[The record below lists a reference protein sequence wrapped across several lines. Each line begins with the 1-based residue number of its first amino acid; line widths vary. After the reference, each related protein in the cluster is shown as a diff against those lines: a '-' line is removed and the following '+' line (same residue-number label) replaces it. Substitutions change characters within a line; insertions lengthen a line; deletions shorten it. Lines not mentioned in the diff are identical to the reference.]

1 MFPSIRLIST
11 SFTTDKQHFL
21 VVMVKTFMLYSYS
34 IFQVYNRVLVNY
46 GLPWYLRRWRIH
58 LQCRRPWFKFWVRK
72 SAGEGKGSPLQYSD
86 LETSM
91 DCIVHEVAKS
101 PTGLSNCHF
110 HSQTLTV
117 SKLYIRP
124 PEPIHLTTESLY
136 PLMSIFSFST
146 IPSLSCSFYVL
157 ILY

>member
-34 IFQVYNRVLVNY
+34 IVLVNY
-46 GLPWYLRRWRIH
+46 GLPWYLSQWRIH
-58 LQCRRPWFKFWVRK
+58 LQCRRRWFKFWVRK
-72 SAGEGKGSPLQYSD
+72 SAGEGKGSPLQYSG
-86 LETSM
+86 LENSM
-91 DCIVHEVAKS
+91 DCIVHGVAKS

-117 SKLYIRP
+117 PKLYIRS
-124 PEPIHLTTESLY
+124 PELIHLTTESLY

-146 IPSLSCSFYVL
+146 TPSLSCSFYVL
-157 ILY
+157 KLY